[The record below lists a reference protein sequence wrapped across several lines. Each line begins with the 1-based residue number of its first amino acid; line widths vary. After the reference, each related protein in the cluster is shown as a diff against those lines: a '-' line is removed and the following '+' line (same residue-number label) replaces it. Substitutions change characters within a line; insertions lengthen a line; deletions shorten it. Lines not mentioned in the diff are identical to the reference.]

1 MHFSDQGSRIVQ
13 DGGDAANDDHQ
24 GGTRAVYRPGDVR
37 SCPECG
43 GAHWL
48 VGRLLAECNDCGTAV
63 PLGEVKLHG
72 AGADRGRRGWK
83 HGRAA

>member
-1 MHFSDQGSRIVQ
+1 MGLSDQGSEFLH
-13 DGGDAANDDHQ
+13 DGGAAANDDH
-24 GGTRAVYRPGDVR
+24 GAGARVTYRPGETR
-37 SCPECG
+37 TCPECG
-43 GAHWL
+43 AAHWL
-48 VGRLLAECNDCGTAV
+48 VGRLLAECNDCGTVV

>member
-1 MHFSDQGSRIVQ
+1 MSFSDSGTGHSN
-13 DGGDAANDDHQ
+13 GGGAAANDEH
-24 GGTRAVYRPGDVR
+24 GGRVIYRPGDVR
-37 SCPECG
+37 RCPECG